1 MDLARIHNFFKIYL
15 YRTINLYQSL
25 EASKW
30 DAAFG
35 RLRVAFPPLDR
46 KREGAAAN
54 LCTGVR
60 GGSSTGLMAELPR
73 GSPISV
79 VFYTKYRSV
88 DIFTTLNISKY
99 RYNYLLLKVKM

>member
-35 RLRVAFPPLDR
+35 RLRVPFPPLDR
-46 KREGAAAN
+46 KRERAAAN
-54 LCTGVR
+54 LCAGVR
-60 GGSSTGLMAELPR
+60 GGSSAGLLADSARWRTYFDNFLYKMQ
-73 GSPISV
+73 IC
-79 VFYTKYRSV
+79 
-88 DIFTTLNISKY
+88 
-99 RYNYLLLKVKM
+99 RYFFDDYNRQLEV